1 MSVVWENELQR
12 DEFFMRYALAAAQKA
27 YDIGEVP
34 VGAVLVKD
42 NMVVAEGYNQSI
54 TTHDASAHAEIQ
66 ALRAAGLSVENYRLP
81 DCELYVTLE
90 PCLMCAGAMFHARV
104 GRVVYATHDP
114 KTGVA
119 GSVLNVFDEARLNHH
134 ATVEGGVLMEE
145 ARALLQQFFRERR
158 QIGKA

>member
-1 MSVVWENELQR
+1 MSVAWENGLQR

-54 TTHDASAHAEIQ
+54 TMHDASAHAEIQ

-104 GRVVYATHDP
+104 SRVVYATPDP

-119 GSVLNVFDEARLNHH
+119 GSVLNVFEEARLNHH

>member
-1 MSVVWENELQR
+1 MSVVWENEQQR

-54 TTHDASAHAEIQ
+54 TTHDASAHAEMQ

-90 PCLMCAGAMFHARV
+90 PCLMCAGAIFHARV
-104 GRVVYATHDP
+104 SRVVYATPDP

-119 GSVLNVFDEARLNHH
+119 GSVLNVFEEARLNHH
-134 ATVEGGVLMEE
+134 ATVQGGVLMEE
-145 ARALLQQFFRERR
+145 AKALLQRFFRERR
-158 QIGKA
+158 QMGKA

>member
-1 MSVVWENELQR
+1 MSIVWENKLQR

-54 TTHDASAHAEIQ
+54 TTHDASAHAEMQ

-104 GRVVYATHDP
+104 SRVVYATPDP

-119 GSVLNVFDEARLNHH
+119 GSVLNLFDEARLNHH
-134 ATVEGGVLMEE
+134 ATVEGGVLLEE
-145 ARALLQQFFRERR
+145 AKALLQQFFRERR